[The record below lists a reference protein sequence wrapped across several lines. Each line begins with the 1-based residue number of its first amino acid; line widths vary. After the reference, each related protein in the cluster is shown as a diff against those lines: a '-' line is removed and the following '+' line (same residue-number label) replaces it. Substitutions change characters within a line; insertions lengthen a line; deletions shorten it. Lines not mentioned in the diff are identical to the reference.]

1 MSTLRKLC
9 FSITAAVVLCCAS
22 VMTAQAVTVTFATR
36 AAFNAATT
44 GTTTVNFNG
53 VAPPNSFV
61 QLPSFNSAGVTF
73 TPGAESLLFIID
85 TGVDPIFRFAG
96 ASGGVLAVQAGT
108 TKTLNIALGGSFT
121 AVGFDVGNNS
131 NGTDLLT
138 ITATLSNGDVTTF
151 TTTRAGNF
159 FGFTT
164 TPAIV
169 SLRLTSTASVFSAG
183 FNIDNFTFGQA
194 SGGGGG
200 GPAPVPEPAT
210 MLLLGTG
217 LAGVGA
223 TVRKRRKAITKA

>member
-53 VAPPNSFV
+53 VAPPGGFTV
-61 QLPSFNSAGVTF
+61 VPSFSSAGVTF
-73 TPGAESLLFIID
+73 TPGAGNNLFIVD
-85 TGVDPIFRFAG
+85 TAFDPFYQFAG
-96 ASGGVLAVQAGT
+96 ASGGVLSVQGGT
-108 TKTLNIALGGSFT
+108 TRTLNIALGGSFT
-121 AVGFDVGNNS
+121 AVGFDVNNV
-131 NGTDLLT
+131 NFTGPLT

-151 TTTRAGNF
+151 TTTPAGNF

-169 SLRLTSTASVFSAG
+169 SLSLTALNTGGSFGFS
-183 FNIDNFTFGQA
+183 IDNFTFGQA
-194 SGGGGG
+194 SGGGTT
-200 GPAPVPEPAT
+200 PVPEPAT
-210 MLLLGTG
+210 MILLGTG
-217 LAGVGA
+217 LAGIA
-223 TVRKRRKAITKA
+223 AKVRRRRRSED